1 MSHEEQI
8 IDVLQDCFKVARQEV
23 CMKDASA
30 EDFKLLV
37 QASARI
43 VASEAYEAHF
53 CSRGN
58 NHEVLME
65 LFNTHLLEA
74 LHDHAAMA
82 ARQLPLL

>member
-8 IDVLQDCFKVARQEV
+8 IDVLQDCFQIARQEV
-23 CMKDASA
+23 CMRDASA

-43 VASEAYEAHF
+43 VASEAYESHF
-53 CSRGN
+53 CCDDR
-58 NHEVLME
+58 NHDALVQ

-74 LHDHAAMA
+74 LRDHAAMA
-82 ARQLPLL
+82 ARQLPLI